1 MKTTPVIGVVLSL
14 GVAFA
19 LLAGSGIGPAVFGE
33 SPGDAKLNSTLE
45 DVGENADVGCSE
57 TESNNGNC
65 EDDEG
70 GVSADVAGD
79 NEPTLV
85 GFALS
90 GGGFIVQTVGAVSLL
105 PITLTRLGLPYWF
118 AGPIGLLAQI
128 VATIGLFQFL
138 RTGVFE

>member
-1 MKTTPVIGVVLSL
+1 MRTAPVIGVVLSL

-33 SPGDAKLNSTLE
+33 SPGDAESASTLE
-45 DVGENADVGCSE
+45 EIG
-57 TESNNGNC
+57 
-65 EDDEG
+65 DEAAVDEE

-90 GGGFIVQTVGAVSLL
+90 GGQFVVQTVGAVALL
-105 PITLTRLGLPYWF
+105 PITLTRLGFPSYF
-118 AGPIGLLAQI
+118 AVPAGAMAQI
-128 VATIGLFQFL
+128 VAVIGLFQFL
-138 RTGVFE
+138 RTGEFI

>member
-19 LLAGSGIGPAVFGE
+19 LLAGSGIGASVFGAN
-33 SPGDAKLNSTLE
+33 PGDAESVSTLE
-45 DVGENADVGCSE
+45 DIGEDADVGGE
-57 TESNNGNC
+57 G
-65 EDDEG
+65 EG
-70 GVSADVAGD
+70 GGVNADVAGD

-90 GGGFIVQTVGAVSLL
+90 GGQFIVQMVGAVGLL
-105 PITLTRLGLPYWF
+105 PITLTRLGLPNY
-118 AGPIGLLAQI
+118 AAVPMGLTAQAI
-128 VATIGLFQFL
+128 ATVGLFQFL